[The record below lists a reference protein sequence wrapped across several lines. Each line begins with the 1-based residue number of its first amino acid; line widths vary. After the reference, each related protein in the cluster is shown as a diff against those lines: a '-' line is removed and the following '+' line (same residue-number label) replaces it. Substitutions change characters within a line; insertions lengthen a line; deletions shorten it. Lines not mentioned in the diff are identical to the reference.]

1 LFGKRAPLRVF
12 LPAEIEAPVRAAM
25 AAMAQMQR
33 WPLDL
38 ETVPLAPGDVHDLG
52 GGLWVRAFR
61 TYHPVPSLGY
71 QLFRRVTKLRPAFHH
86 LAGEEIRRRRAAG
99 EDLFEAVERPELAYA
114 TDTLVRVLEREP
126 TLFDSRVLV
135 LECTFLDER

>member
-1 LFGKRAPLRVF
+1 
-12 LPAEIEAPVRAAM
+12 
-25 AAMAQMQR
+25 
-33 WPLDL
+33 
-38 ETVPLAPGDVHDLG
+38 
-52 GGLWVRAFR
+52 
-61 TYHPVPSLGY
+61 
-71 QLFRRVTKLRPAFHH
+71 KLRPAFHH

-135 LECTFLDER
+135 LECTFLDERKSLADARAGCHIHLDELAPLADRFRNEAVVLMHVSQLYRPREVAPLIARRAPPALADRVVAFVPDRDHWP